1 MKRDEFLGAFM
12 SNPARAKL
20 LRVMLLNQSEPMTAG
35 MAGKRAGVKPD
46 VALREMKKLA
56 TWGILKR
63 GRMVTIRIAN
73 GKSKASGKT
82 KVDTWAVNQ
91 NFRHLRALSIF
102 VHDVAPVRYDS
113 IVGALKKSGRVSAV
127 VLSGCFLGDDTRPA
141 DLLVAVDSL
150 NERRVDSAI
159 RAIEPSVGREIRY
172 AAFSTP
178 EFRYRMTV
186 QDKLIRDTLDFP
198 HVVLFDKTRL
208 L

>member
-12 SNPARAKL
+12 GNPARAKL
-20 LRVMLLNQSEPMTAG
+20 LRVMLLNQAEPMTSVA
-35 MAGKRAGVKPD
+35 AGKRAGIRPD
-46 VALREMKKLA
+46 VAAKEMRKLA
-56 TWGILKR
+56 DWGIVKK
-63 GRMVTIRIAN
+63 GRVVTIKIAK
-73 GKSKASGKT
+73 GARKASSKT
-82 KVDTWAVNQ
+82 KVDTWSVNQ
-91 NFRHLRALSIF
+91 SFRHLRALSIF

-127 VLSGCFLGDDTRPA
+127 VLSGCFLGDETRPA
-141 DLLVAVDSL
+141 DLIVALDTL

-159 RAIEPSVGREIRY
+159 RAIEPAVGREIRY

-198 HVVLFDKTRL
+198 HVVLFDRTRL

>member
-12 SNPARAKL
+12 ANPGRAKL
-20 LRVMLLNQSEPMTAG
+20 LRMMLLNHEEPMTA
-35 MAGKRAGVKPD
+35 AVAAKRAGIKPD

-56 TWGILKR
+56 TWGIVKK
-63 GRMVTIRIAN
+63 GRMVTIKIAS
-73 GKSKASGKT
+73 GKGKAMGKT
-82 KVDTWAVNQ
+82 KVDTWSINQ
-91 NFRHLRALSIF
+91 QFKHLRALSIF
-102 VHDVAPVRYDS
+102 VHDIAPVRYDS

-141 DLLVAVDSL
+141 DLLVALDTL